1 MITMNFVCEKQ
12 SLYEAIN
19 NVAHAA
25 AIKSTITALEG
36 IKVNIKDNVLEFTGF
51 DLELGIKTEITALTQ
66 GSGEFVIN
74 SRLFSDMI
82 RKMPADT
89 VTVTVDET
97 LNTVIKGGT
106 AEYNIIC
113 LSAEEYPLLP
123 IFDKEKGIAITQR
136 TLKNMINQTVFAVAT
151 SDNKPILTGELFE
164 FDGNN
169 FNLVGID
176 GYRLAIRTEKAST
189 DEVISFVVPA
199 KALREVA
206 ALLKED
212 DDKYCTLYTSRKHII
227 FDIAEYQ
234 VISRLLEGDF
244 HNYKGSLPDASTTE
258 VILSTRDF
266 INSLERCALLIND
279 RMKAPV
285 RCIFDKGEVNLTC
298 STALGKVQD
307 AFPIDHSGPAVE
319 IGFNCKYLTEALKN
333 TESDKVKLFLNG
345 GVSPMKISPLEG
357 SAYTFL
363 VLPVRLK

>member
-1 MITMNFVCEKQ
+1 MNFVCEKQ

-19 NVAHAA
+19 NVSRAA

-36 IKVNIKDNVLEFTGF
+36 IKVKIKDGGLEFTGF
-51 DLELGIKTEITALTQ
+51 DLEIGIKTEISALTG

-74 SRLFSDMI
+74 SHLFSDMI

-89 VTVTVDET
+89 VTVTVDEK
-97 LNTVIKGGT
+97 LNTCIKGGT

-123 IFDKEKGIAITQR
+123 IFDKEKGIAVPQGV
-136 TLKNMINQTVFAVAT
+136 LKNMIGQTVFAVAT
-151 SDNKPILTGELFE
+151 GDNKPILTGELFE
-164 FDGNN
+164 FDGDM
-169 FNLVGID
+169 FRLVGID
-176 GYRLAIRTEKAST
+176 GYRLAIRNEKAST

-212 DDKYCTLYTSRKHII
+212 NDKYCTLYTSRKHII
-227 FDIAEYQ
+227 FDIGEYQ
-234 VISRLLEGDF
+234 VVSRLLEGDF
-244 HNYKGSLPDASTTE
+244 HNYKASLPESSATE

-266 INSLERCALLIND
+266 INSLERCSLLIND

-285 RCIFDKGEVNLTC
+285 RCNFSGGEVTLTC

-307 AFPIDHSGPAVE
+307 AFQVDHSGPSVE
-319 IGFNCKYLTEALKN
+319 IGFNCKYLTEALKA

-345 GVSPMKISPLEG
+345 GISPMKISPLQG
-357 SAYTFL
+357 NSYLFL